1 MAASPCVSAPGPQPR
16 VRDSLDY
23 QGTVNA
29 VSRMG
34 FDYDDVPFA

>member
-1 MAASPCVSAPGPQPR
+1 

-23 QGTVNA
+23 QGSVNA
-29 VSRMG
+29 ISRMG

>member
-1 MAASPCVSAPGPQPR
+1 MAPSPCVSAPGPQPH
-16 VRDSLDY
+16 VRDPLDY
-23 QGTVNA
+23 QGSVNA